1 MPILHLQQARL
12 AFGHLPLFEQADLRI
27 ESGERIAL
35 IGRNGSGKSTLL
47 KAVAGEIALDSGTV
61 WREPGLRVSRLDQ
74 SANASDEY
82 SERAGVN
89 VTTDSGGRTVHDEI
103 ARGLG
108 PLVDLEGEEGWREE
122 QKIKLV
128 ISRLGLPAHRPV
140 RELSGGWR

>member
-61 WREPGLRVSRLDQ
+61 WREPGLRVSRLD
-74 SANASDEY
+74 
-82 SERAGVN
+82 
-89 VTTDSGGRTVHDEI
+89 
-103 ARGLG
+103 
-108 PLVDLEGEEGWREE
+108 
-122 QKIKLV
+122 
-128 ISRLGLPAHRPV
+128 
-140 RELSGGWR
+140 